1 MKTVDLRTRMLLV
14 AILPVTLLAVLLA
27 GVFLVARVG
36 DIDEA
41 HSQRARSVARQL
53 ATASE
58 YGLFSANVNQLQT
71 IARGALRE
79 ADVRSIAILDARGK
93 VLASAGKPSYEV
105 LPVMA
110 GRESESLDA
119 EARLDLLVQPILASE
134 VKLGDLFEAPAL
146 TPSAEPPFLGH
157 VLVEFSRGA
166 MLQRERDMLLLGI
179 AITLGGLLFGGFL
192 AMRLGRGVIRP
203 ILRVSLMIERI
214 GRGDFSVRG
223 ELLRGDPLRDLQ
235 AGLNQMA
242 ERLES
247 GRDELEQRIA
257 TATLALR
264 QKKEEAETATWAKS
278 RFLAAASHDLRQPTH
293 ALGMFVARLAQLPHD
308 AQTRQL
314 IGNLDASVR
323 AMQDLLDGLLDISRL
338 DANAVQVQRRPFPL
352 AELFEQL
359 RSGLSL
365 SASDKGVR
373 LRVRPTDVWLMSD
386 PALLYRILLNLVGNA
401 VRYTRKGS
409 VLVACRL
416 TGDGQRVRIEVWDSG
431 MGIAPEH
438 QRAIFKEFYQVGNT
452 ERDRNKGMGLGLSI
466 VDRTAHL
473 LGHKLHVRSKLGEGS
488 RFSIEVPRVSPDAV
502 KEVQVPL
509 ENRAFVDLAGLVVLV
524 IEDDALAREGLVS
537 LLESWGCFVHIAECI
552 EEALW
557 HLHHGVV
564 LDVILSDYR
573 LRDGENGID
582 TIRQLRTA
590 AGLAIPAGLMSGDT
604 DTYLQQAA
612 KHAELTLLH
621 KPVRPA
627 KLRSLIRHL
636 ATESAAGLQA
646 ASRENSLE
654 PSLKPDGAP

>member
-1 MKTVDLRTRMLLV
+1 MKAVDLRTRMLLM

-58 YGLFSANVNQLQT
+58 YGLFSGNVSQLET

-79 ADVRSIAILDARGK
+79 ADVRSIAILDTSGK
-93 VLASAGKPSYEV
+93 VLASAGKPSYEA
-105 LPVMA
+105 LPVMD
-110 GRESESLDA
+110 GRESASLDA
-119 EARLDLLVQPILASE
+119 TARLDMLVQPITPSQ
-134 VKLGDLFEAPAL
+134 VKLGDLFDTPA
-146 TPSAEPPFLGH
+146 SVAAIEPPFLGH
-157 VLVEFSRGA
+157 VLMEFSRAA

-203 ILRVSLMIERI
+203 ILRVSQMIERI
-214 GRGDFSVRG
+214 GRGDFSVRA
-223 ELLRGDPLRDLQ
+223 ELLPSDPLRELQ
-235 AGLNQMA
+235 ANLNQTA

-264 QKKEEAETATWAKS
+264 QKKEEAESATWAKS

-308 AQTRQL
+308 DQTQQL

-338 DANAVQVQRRPFPL
+338 DANAVQVQRRPFAL
-352 AELFEQL
+352 TDIFDQL

-365 SASDKGVR
+365 SAAEKGLR
-373 LRVRPTDVWLMSD
+373 LRVRPTSVWLMSD

-401 VRYTRKGS
+401 VRYTSKGS
-409 VLVACRL
+409 VLVACRP
-416 TGDGQRVRIEVWDSG
+416 TADGQHVRIEVWDSG
-431 MGIAPEH
+431 MGIAPTH

-473 LGHKLHVRSKLGEGS
+473 LGHKLQLRSTLGEGS
-488 RFSIEVPRVSPDAV
+488 RFSIQVPCASPDAV
-502 KEVQVPL
+502 KEMAAPP
-509 ENRAFVDLAGLVVLV
+509 ETRAFVDLAGLVVLV

-537 LLESWGCFVHIAECI
+537 LLESWGCFVHIAEGI
-552 EEALW
+552 KEALW
-557 HLHHGVV
+557 HLQHGVG

-582 TIRQLRTA
+582 TIKELRTA

-604 DTYLQQAA
+604 DSYLQQAA
-612 KHAELTLLH
+612 KLADLTLLH

-636 ATESAAGLQA
+636 ATDSTAGLPLA
-646 ASRENSLE
+646 TPSRNL
-654 PSLKPDGAP
+654 DA